1 MWRALFYIC
10 VLGGLFALAF
20 FLPKV
25 VQQTEGFQPLAET
38 VLADVAPAE
47 PPPPVGAPEPT
58 ATEVTSSTPEPLP
71 LEPEPVIAP
80 DLTPF
85 VEAMSAGDFAKA
97 AALLDLLKSQLPEE
111 KYKSL
116 LANVETAR
124 KREAEKFEPKPD
136 PAAAQAQAVMLETL
150 RQLQQ
155 SQKETAQML
164 VQMRDQKPAPPAPT
178 PTPTPTKIVDVPA
191 IKGQLPGVI
200 AVRFG
205 VDSSVMDQSEANKLQ
220 PALSTLSSDAST
232 KVEIRGFADKSGSSS
247 YNLGLSR
254 SRATAVQDIFRRA
267 GIADSRISLLP
278 MGSFQ
283 AGSATTPE
291 EAAEMRKVEV
301 LIVK

>member
-38 VLADVAPAE
+38 VLADVALVE
-47 PPPPVGAPEPT
+47 PPPPVSAPEPT
-58 ATEVTSSTPEPLP
+58 ATEVALSTPEPLP
-71 LEPEPVIAP
+71 VEPEPVIAP

-111 KYKSL
+111 KYKGL

-124 KREAEKFEPKPD
+124 KREAEKAEPKPD
-136 PAAAQAQAVMLETL
+136 TAAVQAQAVMLETL

-164 VQMRDQKPAPPAPT
+164 VQMRDQKPAPTAPT
-178 PTPTPTKIVDVPA
+178 AAPAKIVDVPA

-205 VDSSVMDQSEANKLQ
+205 VDSSVMDQAEANKLQ
-220 PALSTLSSDAST
+220 PALSTLSSDTST

>member
-38 VLADVAPAE
+38 VLADVALVE
-47 PPPPVGAPEPT
+47 PPPPVSAPEPT
-58 ATEVTSSTPEPLP
+58 ATEVALSTPEPLP
-71 LEPEPVIAP
+71 VEPEPVIAP
-80 DLTPF
+80 DLTTF

-111 KYKSL
+111 KYKGL

-124 KREAEKFEPKPD
+124 KREAEKAEPKPD
-136 PAAAQAQAVMLETL
+136 TAAVQAQAVMLETL

-164 VQMRDQKPAPPAPT
+164 VQMRDQKPAPTAPT
-178 PTPTPTKIVDVPA
+178 AAPAKIVDVPA

-205 VDSSVMDQSEANKLQ
+205 VDSSVMDQAEANKLQ
-220 PALSTLSSDAST
+220 PALSTLSSDTST

>member
-38 VLADVAPAE
+38 VLADVAPVE

-58 ATEVTSSTPEPLP
+58 ATDVALSTPELLP
-71 LEPEPVIAP
+71 VEPETVIAP

-111 KYKSL
+111 KYKGL

-124 KREAEKFEPKPD
+124 KREAEKAEPKPD
-136 PAAAQAQAVMLETL
+136 TAAVQAQAVMLETL

-178 PTPTPTKIVDVPA
+178 AAPTKIVDVPA

-205 VDSSVMDQSEANKLQ
+205 VDSSVMDQAEANKLQ
-220 PALSTLSSDAST
+220 PALNTLSSDTRT

>member
-47 PPPPVGAPEPT
+47 PPPQIGAPEPT
-58 ATEVTSSTPEPLP
+58 ATEVALSTPEPLP
-71 LEPEPVIAP
+71 VEPEPVIAP

-111 KYKSL
+111 KYKGL

-124 KREAEKFEPKPD
+124 KREAEKAEPKPD
-136 PAAAQAQAVMLETL
+136 TAAVQAQAVMLETL

-164 VQMRDQKPAPPAPT
+164 VQMRDQKPAPTAPT
-178 PTPTPTKIVDVPA
+178 AAPAKIVDVPA

-205 VDSSVMDQSEANKLQ
+205 VDSSVMDQAEANKLQ
-220 PALSTLSSDAST
+220 PALSTLSSDTST

>member
-38 VLADVAPAE
+38 VLADVAPVE

-58 ATEVTSSTPEPLP
+58 ATEVALSTPEPLP
-71 LEPEPVIAP
+71 VEPEPVIAP

-111 KYKSL
+111 KYKGL
-116 LANVETAR
+116 LANVQTAR
-124 KREAEKFEPKPD
+124 KREAEKAEPKPD
-136 PAAAQAQAVMLETL
+136 PAAVQAQAVMLETL

-178 PTPTPTKIVDVPA
+178 AAPAKIVDVPA

-220 PALSTLSSDAST
+220 PALSTLSSDTST

>member
-38 VLADVAPAE
+38 VLADVALVE
-47 PPPPVGAPEPT
+47 PPPPVSAPEPT
-58 ATEVTSSTPEPLP
+58 ATEVALSTPEPLP
-71 LEPEPVIAP
+71 VEPEPVIAP

-111 KYKSL
+111 KYKGL

-124 KREAEKFEPKPD
+124 KREAEKAEPKPD
-136 PAAAQAQAVMLETL
+136 TAAVQAQAVMLETL

-164 VQMRDQKPAPPAPT
+164 VQMRDQKPAPTAPT
-178 PTPTPTKIVDVPA
+178 AAPAKIVDVPA

-200 AVRFG
+200 SVRFG
-205 VDSSVMDQSEANKLQ
+205 VDSSVMDQAEANKLQ
-220 PALSTLSSDAST
+220 PALSTLSSDTST

>member
-58 ATEVTSSTPEPLP
+58 ATEVALSTPEPLP
-71 LEPEPVIAP
+71 VEPEPVIAP
-80 DLTPF
+80 DLTLF

-97 AALLDLLKSQLPEE
+97 AALLDLLKSELPEE
-111 KYKSL
+111 KHKSL

-124 KREAEKFEPKPD
+124 KREAAKAEPKPD
-136 PAAAQAQAVMLETL
+136 PAAVQAQAVMLETL

-164 VQMRDQKPAPPAPT
+164 VQMRDQKPAPPALAAAPA
-178 PTPTPTKIVDVPA
+178 KVVDVPA
-191 IKGQLPGVI
+191 IKGQLAGVI